1 MTKSDKF
8 GAKEV
13 EADVAVKVLF
23 PPEGVRW
30 MCSVGKKK
38 LQMASVDVRFLKSP
52 RIGTFSSN
60 QQQMLRILE
69 AYEPPH

>member
-1 MTKSDKF
+1 MTKSDSF

-23 PPEGVRW
+23 PPDGVRW

-38 LQMASVDVRFLKSP
+38 LQMASVNVRYLKSP
-52 RIGTFSSN
+52 CLDASSSG
-60 QQQMLRILE
+60 Q
-69 AYEPPH
+69 

>member
-1 MTKSDKF
+1 MTKSDSF

-38 LQMASVDVRFLKSP
+38 LQLAGVDVRGVKSP
-52 RIGTFSSN
+52 CPDAFASSQHQN
-60 QQQMLRILE
+60 PSILE
-69 AYEPPH
+69 AYEPPG

>member
-1 MTKSDKF
+1 MTKSASF

-38 LQMASVDVRFLKSP
+38 LQMASVDA
-52 RIGTFSSN
+52 
-60 QQQMLRILE
+60 E
-69 AYEPPH
+69 C

>member
-1 MTKSDKF
+1 MTKSDSF

-38 LQMASVDVRFLKSP
+38 LQTATFVGGVKSP
-52 RIGTFSSN
+52 CLDAFASSQHQN
-60 QQQMLRILE
+60 SSIQE
-69 AYEPPH
+69 AYEPPG